1 MTSQPAGSPR
11 ERGGAGLRPRGE
23 GRERKRKGVSV
34 EVAKAMGRSDL
45 LSAGVVYPTASSPR
59 RASRNDVGG
68 EGEGTGRPELGV
80 ACISA
85 PRTLTPAASP
95 CALGAGP
102 GSSAAQAPS
111 GVLVRGVV

>member
-1 MTSQPAGSPR
+1 
-11 ERGGAGLRPRGE
+11 
-23 GRERKRKGVSV
+23 
-34 EVAKAMGRSDL
+34 MGRSDL

-102 GSSAAQAPS
+102 GSSASQAPS